1 MSSAIFLFI
10 LVFIIGSL
18 FAVGIFF
25 FQRRSRTV
33 SKFTAA
39 GPAPQ
44 DPSLLKKAQAAK
56 EKGQYSAAGE
66 IYERLGLLQDAVGMY
81 KKAGLYHHTARLHER
96 QRQWGEAAAMYEL
109 SQKYEKAAHCYL
121 QSHNYVKA
129 AQLFQTLGKR
139 RLAAETYERGKC
151 FLEAARLY
159 EQDDQPQK
167 AGEMYVALKEYGQ
180 AAQQFEK
187 FYSQMKKEH
196 LSPEDK
202 EFLTGYA
209 RRSGELYLQSNNI
222 HAAAKIYAEAD
233 LALEAAAAYLRAG
246 DVSKANEFAQRLSDP
261 ALVLEIYE
269 KNGQLTR
276 GLEIAASIH
285 LRENRPLE
293 AAKLWERAGN
303 PRKAAEALEQGQRFV
318 EAARLYEKLQETQK
332 AISLLEKAGE
342 FYEAGLLYQRLGQL
356 DETFRL
362 LERVPQDSS
371 LRAEALLMM
380 GRIRLQQGRL
390 EQAREVYR
398 QLVAELHASPADL
411 TPYYELALVTERLG
425 DKEEAIKLYAKILQS
440 DPHYRDTK
448 TRHDRLL
455 KPEAA
460 AELTEASSPESKDI
474 PVPVLSNRYRL
485 LRLIGQGGNGIV
497 HEALDLVLNRTVAV
511 KLLSESIGD
520 NLSRIED
527 FLREARTAA
536 ILNHPNIVTIHD
548 TGQSGSKY
556 FIVMEYVAGESLKN
570 VLENR
575 TTLPLIQ
582 ILNLARQI
590 CLGLDYAHRKGILHR
605 DIKPGNILV
614 DRDGNVK
621 ITDFGLARFATEISH
636 ERSVSGTP
644 SYMSPEQI
652 QGLQTDHR
660 TDIYSFGCTLYR
672 MVAKRPP
679 FTQGDIYQQHLISLP
694 APPSTINPQIPE
706 ALDRLLL
713 KCLEKDRQQRYSD
726 VASLLRDLEKVL

>member
-1 MSSAIFLFI
+1 MSSAVFLFI
-10 LVFIIGSL
+10 LVSIIGSL
-18 FAVGIFF
+18 LAVGIFL
-25 FQRRSRTV
+25 FQRRSRIA
-33 SKFTAA
+33 SKSTAA

-56 EKGQYSAAGE
+56 EKGQYAVAGE
-66 IYERLGLLQDAVGMY
+66 IYERLGLLQDAAGMY
-81 KKAGLYHHTARLHER
+81 KKAGLYHHTARLYER

-109 SQKYEKAAHCYL
+109 NQNYEKAARCYQ
-121 QSHNYVKA
+121 QSYNYVKA

-139 RLAAETYERGKC
+139 RLAAEMYERGKC
-151 FLEAARLY
+151 YLEAARLY

-167 AGEMYVALKEYGQ
+167 AGEMYAALKEHGQ

-187 FYSQMKKEH
+187 FYRQMKKEH

-209 RRSGELYLQSNNI
+209 KRSGELYLQSNNI

-261 ALVLEIYE
+261 ARVLEIYE

-276 GLEIAASIH
+276 GFEIAAAIH
-285 LRENRPLE
+285 QRENRPLE

-303 PRKAAEALEQGQRFV
+303 LRKASEALEQGQRFK
-318 EAARLYEKLQETQK
+318 EAARLYEKLHETQK
-332 AISLLEKAGE
+332 AVSLLEKAGE
-342 FYEAGLLYQRLGQL
+342 FYEAALLYQRLGQL
-356 DETFRL
+356 EETFRL
-362 LERVPQDSS
+362 LGRVAQGSS

-380 GRIRLQQGRL
+380 GRIRLQQGKL
-390 EQAREVYR
+390 EEARGVYR
-398 QLVAELHASPADL
+398 QLVAELPTPTTDL
-411 TPYYELALVTERLG
+411 TPHYELALVTERL
-425 DKEEAIKLYAKILQS
+425 DDTKEAIALYAKILQS
-440 DPHYRDTK
+440 DPHYRDAK

-455 KPEAA
+455 KPQGAL
-460 AELTEASSPESKDI
+460 ELTQTRPPEPEDI
-474 PVPVLSNRYRL
+474 PRPVLSNRYRL
-485 LRLIGQGGNGIV
+485 VRLIGQGGSGAV

-511 KLLSESIGD
+511 KLLAKTIEN
-520 NLSRIED
+520 NLSRLED

-548 TGQSGSKY
+548 TGQSGPKY
-556 FIVMEYVAGESLKN
+556 FIVMEYVDGESLKILLDSRPN
-570 VLENR
+570 
-575 TTLPLIQ
+575 LPLLK
-582 ILNLARQI
+582 ILNLAKQT
-590 CLGLDYAHRKGILHR
+590 CLGLDYAHRKGIVHR

-614 DRDGNVK
+614 DREGIVK

-636 ERSVSGTP
+636 ESSVSGTP

-652 QGLQTDHR
+652 QGLQMDHR
-660 TDIYSFGCTLYR
+660 TDIYSLGCTLYR

-679 FTQGDIYQQHLISLP
+679 FTQGDIYRHHLSSLP
-694 APPSTINPQIPE
+694 APPSTLNPEMPE
-706 ALDRLLL
+706 ALDRLIL
-713 KCLEKDRQQRYSD
+713 KCLEKDPHQRYPD
-726 VASLLRDLEKVL
+726 IASLLRDLEKLV